1 MAGEPEVKAILLV
14 LLLAGC
20 AHKPNIQVCEMS
32 YVGKSQRNNP
42 IFLTGCESVEQFKA
56 DQK

>member
-1 MAGEPEVKAILLV
+1 MARVAIAMILV
-14 LLLAGC
+14 LTGC
-20 AHKPNIQVCEMS
+20 APKPNIQVCEMS

-42 IFLTGCESVEQFKA
+42 IFLTGCESVEQFKK

>member
-1 MAGEPEVKAILLV
+1 MKAIFLF
-14 LLLAGC
+14 LLLCGC
-20 AHKPNIQVCEMS
+20 SPKSNIQVCEMS